1 MNREPLKAEALGR
14 YVYFDDAEIAH
25 CSDDVAADLIAYALN
40 RARITEGGIGAI
52 CAQLRKEQ
60 SA

>member
-25 CSDDVAADLIAYALN
+25 CSDDVIAYALN